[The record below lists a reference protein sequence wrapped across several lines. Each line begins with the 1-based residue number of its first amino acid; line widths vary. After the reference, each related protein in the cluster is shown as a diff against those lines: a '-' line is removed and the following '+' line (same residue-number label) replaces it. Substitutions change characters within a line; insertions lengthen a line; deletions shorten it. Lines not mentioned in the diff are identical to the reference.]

1 MSTNPTRRKIIAAGS
16 ALIASTALPLRS
28 IAQGSRTATMN
39 VVDTIK
45 ERNQEFARGRFSPDL
60 KIVPSLR
67 TIIIGCVDPRVDP
80 AEIFALRPG
89 EAAII
94 RNVGGRV
101 FPSTIQTMD
110 MLSEVSRAGGGALTA
125 GWNVIVLHHT
135 DCGIKRLG
143 NAQELL
149 ASHFGVSPNELAA
162 LAVTDPAA
170 SIAVDFAALKAD
182 PRLSGDV
189 VVSGLVYDVNTGKTT
204 TVASPAPLRPK
215 SGG

>member
-1 MSTNPTRRKIIAAGS
+1 MSDES
-16 ALIASTALPLRS
+16 
-28 IAQGSRTATMN
+28 MH
-39 VVDTIK
+39 VVDTFTQ
-45 ERNQEFARGRFSPDL
+45 RNQEFSRSRFAPEL

-80 AEIFALRPG
+80 AEIFGLQQG

-101 FPSTIQTMD
+101 FPSTIQTLD
-110 MLSEVSRAGGGALTA
+110 MLSEVSRASGGALAA

-149 ASHFGVSPNELAA
+149 ASHFGVATSELPA
-162 LAVTDPAA
+162 LAVTDPFT
-170 SIAVDFAALKAD
+170 SVAVDIETLKAD
-182 PRLSGDV
+182 LKLSGDV
-189 VVSGLVYDVNTGKTT
+189 VVSGLVYDVSTGKITT
-204 TVASPAPLRPK
+204 SVPPASLRTRSPV
-215 SGG
+215 